1 MPKRRKSSGFGR
13 KIKPKEGED
22 RRHTGSLPGRPR
34 NMTETTETL
43 PERDERKLL
52 PMLLWGDAQGFEAEL
67 TREKLRYEESGLLA
81 HAQAFLGSAPQS
93 TYRQRGLGADFQAGR
108 DFRLALEHC
117 STAEHAANQRS
128 LPFSM
133 AARSISQLSRK
144 AQSHRSWQE
153 NNSITSHATAY
164 KVINEMMLVR
174 PEHNFAGRKDLL
186 NAVMIYD
193 QVFRSD
199 GCNTKTGESRG
210 RQRLNAEG
218 NVVNAG

>member
-1 MPKRRKSSGFGR
+1 
-13 KIKPKEGED
+13 
-22 RRHTGSLPGRPR
+22 
-34 NMTETTETL
+34 
-43 PERDERKLL
+43 
-52 PMLLWGDAQGFEAEL
+52 
-67 TREKLRYEESGLLA
+67 
-81 HAQAFLGSAPQS
+81 
-93 TYRQRGLGADFQAGR
+93 
-108 DFRLALEHC
+108 
-117 STAEHAANQRS
+117 
-128 LPFSM
+128 M